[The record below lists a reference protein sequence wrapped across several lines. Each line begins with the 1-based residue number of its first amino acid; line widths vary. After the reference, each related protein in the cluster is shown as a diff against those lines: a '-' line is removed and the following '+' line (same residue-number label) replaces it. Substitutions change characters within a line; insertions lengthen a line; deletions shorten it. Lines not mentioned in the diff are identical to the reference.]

1 MKEKSPESVEFQR
14 FQGFFRGTP
23 EGTRTPNIQNRKQN
37 VKMLLSVDTLGLD
50 GFLFFCPS
58 GRPSSLFGC
67 AVQKL
72 HTVV

>member
-1 MKEKSPESVEFQR
+1 MKEKSHESVEFQR

-23 EGTRTPNIQNRKQN
+23 EGTRTPNIQNRKQETKN
-37 VKMLLSVDTLGLD
+37 LLSVDTLGLD

-58 GRPSSLFGC
+58 GFPSSLFRRS
-67 AVQKL
+67 VQKL